1 MIDDDDKLTFYY
13 CTKKKKTYPAY
24 QLISHFLVQ
33 KEHDLVHKY
42 NEFLIDIYL
51 LLDNKKSKEI
61 AIDWDNTISA
71 DKPLFKQL
79 ILKLQNSGFKPCI
92 CTLRAPDIEDREEI
106 YGFLEELQIPI
117 YFTDGKPKRRYLKKL
132 GISIH
137 IWIDDFYPGISLD
150 SCKLLERN
158 CIS

>member
-13 CTKKKKTYPAY
+13 HAKLKQESHAY
-24 QLISHFLVQ
+24 QLISSFLLE
-33 KEHDLVHKY
+33 KEHDLVHIY

-51 LLDNKKSKEI
+51 LMDYKKSKDI

-71 DKPLFKQL
+71 DKPFFKAF
-79 ILKLQNSGFKPCI
+79 ILMLQAEGFNPCI
-92 CTLRAPDIEDREEI
+92 CTLRAPDKEDREEI
-106 YGFLEELQIPI
+106 YGFLEETQIPI

-132 GISIH
+132 GIKIH
-137 IWIDDFYPGISLD
+137 IWVDDFYPGISFD

-158 CIS
+158 YIS